1 MSKEAF
7 ERVSAQLQ
15 GTIKDLFAKGQTTP
29 TILLIYATIDI
40 LASLARP
47 TNRPDTDRQFFKGW
61 VTEYMFPDSQL
72 PCNADDIYAARC
84 GLLHTLTAESREARL
99 GYARM
104 VNYVGDNELPAQA
117 VQDRNDPNCTKDIF
131 VGTTAFVD
139 AFFTACK
146 RFQEKVLSDS
156 DLQNRVYSH
165 ASALIVETRGRLT

>member
-7 ERVSAQLQ
+7 ETVSAQLQ
-15 GTIKDLFAKGQTTP
+15 YTIKDVFAKGQTTP

-47 TNRPDTDRQFFKGW
+47 TNRPDTDRQFFKDW
-61 VTEYMFPDSQL
+61 VTEYILSDSQL

-104 VNYVGDNELPAQA
+104 INYVGDNQLPAQA
-117 VQDRNDPNCTKDIF
+117 VQDRNDPSCTKDIF
-131 VGTTAFVD
+131 VGTTAFVN

-146 RFQEKVLSDS
+146 RFEERVISDP
-156 DLQNRVYSH
+156 DLRNRVYSH
-165 ASALIVETRGRLT
+165 ASTLLVETRGRLT